1 MTEILAAF
9 ETIWI
14 MCKIVLVCGGVYV
27 GTILLEQLGKKGK

>member
-14 MCKIVLVCGGVYV
+14 MCKIVLVCGGIYV
-27 GTILLEQLGKKGK
+27 GAILLEQFGKNGK